1 MKPAQRR
8 GSVYLAVLF
17 VVLTVSVL
25 TLTGVTLRRMMIQ
38 RSDSGSNAAAAR
50 RLALSGAEL
59 VVQQGKTNEGSFMT
73 AAATGTILPTLSLA
87 PGTVR
92 ATVTDADTGSAPT
105 AGTIN
110 FDIVADGQVG
120 DARSRLGFSMEN
132 PDDELRL
139 WIQSEP
145 SALAYWPM
153 DEEKVATAE
162 EIINNFDGAY
172 SKSSAV
178 GVFEHQHKNKASRFA
193 WVDERM
199 TAPHKGAYEMP
210 NGTLVCWVL
219 FNSKPT
225 FSGWK
230 EVVVSKEGTSAGSAA
245 AIRVWLDK
253 DRMNFSLRT
262 SSSGATVDFG
272 AGEITQGQ
280 WHHIAISWGSA
291 GMFLYLD
298 GKKRDDDSGVRMG
311 INGSIVPL
319 RLPNSHDWIFGSRLN
334 PDSKTDGWSHTDV
347 LFGSVARAA
356 LFTRQ
361 LTEEEVAAMS
371 KLDSRRPGPRLKP
384 ETFARVVD

>member
-1 MKPAQRR
+1 MTTIHRR

-38 RSDSGSNAAAAR
+38 RSDSGANAAAAR

-59 VVQQGKTNEGSFMT
+59 IVQQGKTSEASFMSMAT
-73 AAATGTILPTLSLA
+73 TGTMLPAFNLA

-92 ATVTDADTGSAPT
+92 ATVTDADTGLVPT
-105 AGTIN
+105 SGTVN
-110 FDIVADGQVG
+110 FDIVADGRVG
-120 DARSRLGFSMEN
+120 EARSRLGFSMEN
-132 PDDELRL
+132 PDDDLRR
-139 WIQSEP
+139 WIQSEA

-153 DEEKVATAE
+153 DEEKVTTAE
-162 EIINNFDGAY
+162 EIINNFDGTY

-178 GVFEHQHKNKASRFA
+178 GAYEHLHKNRASRFA

-199 TAPHKGAYEMP
+199 TVPHKSAYEMP
-210 NGTLVCWVL
+210 NGTLVCWVM

-225 FSGWK
+225 VSGWK
-230 EVVVSKEGTSAGSAA
+230 EVVVSKEDTSLGSAA

-253 DRMNFSLRT
+253 DNMYYSLRT
-262 SSSGATVDFG
+262 STRGDTLNFISSK
-272 AGEITQGQ
+272 ITQGK
-280 WHHIAISWGSA
+280 WHHLAISWGA
-291 GMFLYLD
+291 NGIFLYLD
-298 GKKRDDDSGVRMG
+298 GKEEDRETTVTMG

-319 RLPNSHDWIFGSRLN
+319 RMPNQHDWIFGSRVN
-334 PDSKTDGWSHTDV
+334 PDSKTDGWSHTDI

-361 LTEEEVAAMS
+361 LTEEEIKAMS
-371 KLDSRRPGPRLKP
+371 KLDSRRPGPRLVP
-384 ETFARVVD
+384 GSFARAVD